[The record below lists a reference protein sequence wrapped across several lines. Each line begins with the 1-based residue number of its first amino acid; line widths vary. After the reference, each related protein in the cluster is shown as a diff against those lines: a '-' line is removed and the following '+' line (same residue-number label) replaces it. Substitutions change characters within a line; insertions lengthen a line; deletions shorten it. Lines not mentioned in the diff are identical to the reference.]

1 MSHEM
6 YENDTA
12 MYANGEAAWHGLG
25 TVVEHSPSP
34 AEALRLSGLD
44 WKVVKSPSIIAEYEN
59 EDGEIEDAISTKN
72 VATIRQDTGDILG
85 LVSPSYQVVQNEELF
100 DIAYELGADVRV
112 ETAGSLD
119 NNKKIYIMLRGDT
132 FDVSSSNDSV
142 TQYLG
147 LFNSFNGTLSLSGLP
162 TSIRVVCANTLNM
175 ALSQGGRNLYRIKHT
190 GEMTEKIADLRRAL
204 KRFRETGSLFQE
216 KVESMSHRLMSYAD
230 IQNFWVRVYTE
241 TQEQFTSNP
250 ITDKEER
257 ATVKAA
263 QTIAEWS
270 NIFDKERSE
279 HGLEASAWVAANSV
293 TNWLQHR
300 EGSRGRKMSDNS
312 RIHNNLIGKAAD
324 ASSQVM
330 KMALS
335 V

>member
-12 MYANGEAAWHGLG
+12 MYANGQPAWHGLG

-59 EDGEIEDAISTKN
+59 EEGYMDDAISTKN
-72 VATIRQDTGDILG
+72 VATVRQDTGDILG

-100 DIAYELGADVRV
+100 DIAYELGADVKV

-132 FDVSSSNDSV
+132 FDVGSENDSV

-147 LFNSFNGTLSLSGLP
+147 LFNSHNGTLSLSGLP
-162 TSIRVVCANTLNM
+162 TSVRVVCANTLNM

-204 KRFRETGSLFQE
+204 KRFRETGSMFQD
-216 KVESMSHRLMSYAD
+216 KVQILNSKFMNTAD

-241 TQEQFTSNP
+241 LQEPFTANP

-257 ATVKAA
+257 STIKAA
-263 QTIAEWS
+263 QTFAEWS
-270 NIFDKERSE
+270 QLFDSERSE
-279 HGLEASAWVAANSV
+279 HGLRPTAWTAANAV

-324 ASSQVM
+324 SSSQVM

>member
-44 WKVVKSPSIIAEYEN
+44 WKVVKSPSIIAEYWDEN
-59 EDGEIEDAISTKN
+59 GNMEDAISTKN

-132 FDVSSSNDSV
+132 FDVGSENDSV

-204 KRFRETGSLFQE
+204 KRFRETGSLFQD
-216 KVESMSHRLMSYAD
+216 KVEMLNSKFMNTSD

-241 TQEQFTSNP
+241 LQEPFTANP
-250 ITDKEER
+250 TTEKEER

-270 NIFDKERSE
+270 QVFDLERSE
-279 HGLEASAWVAANSV
+279 HNLKPTAWVAANAV

-300 EGSRGRKMSDNS
+300 EGSRGRKMSANS
-312 RIHNNLIGKAAD
+312 RVHNNLIGKAAD
-324 ASSQVM
+324 SSSQVM
-330 KMALS
+330 KMALA